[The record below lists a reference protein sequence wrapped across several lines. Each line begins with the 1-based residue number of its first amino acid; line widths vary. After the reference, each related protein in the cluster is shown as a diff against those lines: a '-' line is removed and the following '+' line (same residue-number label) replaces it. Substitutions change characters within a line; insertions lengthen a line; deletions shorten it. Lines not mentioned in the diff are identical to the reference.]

1 MKEKRLL
8 TRFFS
13 WALGVSVQVKIMGI
27 ALGLVLLLGF
37 GAILQIRW
45 TMRSILGLELKERGA
60 SIARDVAARAADF
73 ILIDDLFSLRDL
85 VRDTLESNKDVRY
98 IFILDGRRN
107 VLAHTF
113 GHFLPPDLQ
122 AANPGEDYLGGFRTE
137 MLESEEGV
145 MHDVAV
151 PIFEG
156 RAGVVRVGM
165 SEERLEEILSGMTR
179 RLLFLIAIVSLFGVI
194 AAISLTIILTKP
206 LLELKDV
213 ARAVGR
219 GDFSPRARVRF
230 GDEIGQLGAAFN
242 SMVENLDRSRIENAQ
257 LLEELKAKEA
267 MRLQLLEEII
277 SAQEDERKRVA
288 RELHD
293 ETSQSLTSLMVGLKA
308 LESVAILP
316 EVREKAA
323 GLRTLS
329 GKILHDVH
337 DLAFQL
343 RPSLLDSLGLAAAIQ
358 RLAEDYAEKL
368 GIHIDCQAVGFEGR
382 RLPPATETAL
392 YRIVQEALT
401 NVAKHAG
408 AKNVS
413 VILRHGEASV
423 LAIVEDDGKGVP
435 VAEVMGSA
443 AKDKK
448 LGLFGMEERAALA
461 GGGLTIESTPGK
473 GTTVFEEIKR
483 EIAPYTPE
491 ATQKTTGVHPSVVRK
506 LTQWIA
512 EAKALRFLMGY
523 NNEKHFDGHQHG
535 RLIML
540 IHCLTG
546 HQGTTG
552 SVDTTYEG
560 WRLEGYGDPF
570 RNVSPEKRA
579 VSVPGVLCE
588 WVFGDHYERSKAYY
602 DQKEL
607 KEKLGFDVDAMER
620 YRKEAE
626 AKDWM
631 PSVKQPRVMIWQSCN
646 YFRHVAGENHFREK
660 ALPKVEL
667 IVMTDIRMCSSTLWA
682 DIVLP
687 AAGDYECLD
696 ARETS
701 VTPFL
706 HAFLK
711 PVEPLF
717 ERKSDWTIF
726 VELSQ
731 RIQDKARAR
740 GLGSIPFG
748 KRTIDLH
755 TAYDE
760 YTINGKIAK
769 DEDALKYM
777 FEKSK
782 ALGMERY
789 KEFLEKGFVYLGP
802 EAGKTTPIPRD
813 RPYRPYVE
821 PVAKKQP
828 LGTNSG
834 RFQFYIDHDWYLQL
848 NAAIPK
854 PQYSGGDLGPK
865 KFPFVMD
872 YPHTRWGIHSSVRTE
887 QWMMRLQRGTVYCY
901 LNPKV
906 MARKGIKDGDLV
918 RIFNDHGE
926 WYATAKPWPS
936 LPEYIVFHEH
946 GWEHHFDPKRN
957 AYNSLNADILNPL
970 AMIGKFG
977 HIRYIGGDFN
987 PNRIYYET
995 RVDVEKV

>member
-1 MKEKRLL
+1 MGATGHEGSGVSRRGFLKLGGMAVAGLSFPGTALAL
-8 TRFFS
+8 TRLEPIGDPLKEYPYRGWEDLYRKEWTWDKVQFASHSVGCVAGCSWKVYVKDGIPLREEQTSDYPQYAKGIPDMNPRGCQKGAVYSSWMLQPDMLKYPLKRIGARGEGKWKRITWDEAYDEIADKLIEVSLKDPGAIYYANRFFRG
-13 WALGVSVQVKIMGI
+13 LGKASGQRLVS
-27 ALGLVLLLGF
+27 LLGGMS
-37 GAILQIRW
+37 GAVSAFVGDLYPGVH
-45 TMRSILGLELKERGA
+45 TTRSHGRTVSTFDDWFTSDLIISWVKNIVVTRIPDAHFALEAKYNGGRFVVIDVNYNPTAANADLWIPIKMGTDSHLAAAIVNLLINERLYKV
-60 SIARDVAARAADF
+60 DYVKQF
-73 ILIDDLFSLRDL
+73 TDLPFL
-85 VRDTLESNKDVRY
+85 VRKD
-98 IFILDGRRN
+98 
-107 VLAHTF
+107 
-113 GHFLPPDLQ
+113 
-122 AANPGEDYLGGFRTE
+122 
-137 MLESEEGV
+137 
-145 MHDVAV
+145 
-151 PIFEG
+151 
-156 RAGVVRVGM
+156 
-165 SEERLEEILSGMTR
+165 TR
-179 RLLFLIAIVSLFGVI
+179 RLLRGKDLRPDAKEWIFYVWD
-194 AAISLTIILTKP
+194 TKTN
-206 LLELKDV
+206 
-213 ARAVGR
+213 RAVEVPGTMDSDR
-219 GDFSPRARVRF
+219 KTLD
-230 GDEIGQLGAAFN
+230 LGGI
-242 SMVENLDRSRIENAQ
+242 DP
-257 LLEELKAKEA
+257 
-267 MRLQLLEEII
+267 
-277 SAQEDERKRVA
+277 
-288 RELHD
+288 
-293 ETSQSLTSLMVGLKA
+293 A
-308 LESVAILP
+308 LEGTFTVTLP
-316 EVREKAA
+316 
-323 GLRTLS
+323 
-329 GKILHDVH
+329 
-337 DLAFQL
+337 
-343 RPSLLDSLGLAAAIQ
+343 
-358 RLAEDYAEKL
+358 
-368 GIHIDCQAVGFEGR
+368 
-382 RLPPATETAL
+382 
-392 YRIVQEALT
+392 
-401 NVAKHAG
+401 
-408 AKNVS
+408 
-413 VILRHGEASV
+413 
-423 LAIVEDDGKGVP
+423 DGKAV
-435 VAEVMGSA
+435 EV
-443 AKDKK
+443 
-448 LGLFGMEERAALA
+448 
-461 GGGLTIESTPGK
+461 
-473 GTTVFEEIKR
+473 TTVFEEIRR

-491 ATQKTTGVHPSVVRK
+491 AIQKTTGVHPSVVRK
-506 LTQWIA
+506 LTRWIA

-523 NNEKHFDGHQHG
+523 NNEKHFDGHEHG

-560 WRLEGYGDPF
+560 WRLEGYGDAF

-579 VSVPGVLCE
+579 ISVPGVLCE
-588 WVFGDHYERSKAYY
+588 WVFGDHYERSRAYY

-607 KEKLGFDVDAMER
+607 KAKLGFDVDDMER

-626 AKDWM
+626 AKEWM

-646 YFRHVAGENHFREK
+646 YFRHVAGENHFRAR

-667 IVMTDIRMCSSTLWA
+667 LVITDIRMCSSALWA

-711 PVEPLF
+711 PVEPFF

-726 VELSQ
+726 VELSK

-755 TAYDE
+755 TTYDE

-769 DEDALKYM
+769 DEDALKHI

-828 LGTNSG
+828 MESNSG

-848 NAAIPK
+848 NAAVPK
-854 PQYSGGDLGPK
+854 PQYPGGDLGPK

-872 YPHTRWGIHSSVRTE
+872 YPHTRWGIHSSFRTE
-887 QWMMRLQRGTVYCY
+887 KWMMRLQRGTVYCY

-906 MARKGIKDGDLV
+906 MARKGIKDGDPV

-926 WYATAKPWPS
+926 WHAAAKPWPS

-946 GWEHHFDPKRN
+946 GWEHHFNPKRN
-957 AYNSLNADILNPL
+957 DYNSLNADILNPL

-995 RVDVEKV
+995 RVDVEKA